1 MKYVWEVLHGLRV
14 VLEDFLV
21 QGRLVGSSLNNQSA
35 IFPNGRT
42 HIFCNRMKS
51 KRMYV
56 SHFTVTYLG
65 QEPLEEKE
73 RSRIMFISNSKT
85 FWKVNFWLK

>member
-1 MKYVWEVLHGLRV
+1 MKFVWEVLHGLGV
-14 VLEDFLV
+14 VLGDFLFE
-21 QGRLVGSSLNNQSA
+21 GRLAGSSLNNQNA

-42 HIFCNRMKS
+42 HIFWNRMKS

-56 SHFTVTYLG
+56 SHFTFTYLG

-85 FWKVNFWLK
+85 FLKS